1 MEPEPSGLNLR
12 NILLDLFKWKRTILG
27 FAIFGIIA
35 AAGIFFFYPKV
46 YESDARLLV
55 RYVLERGGV
64 DPVDAMSGQSG
75 KGGTGMTNDGV
86 IAAEVSILTSW
97 DLSVQVAEALG
108 PNRVLPDTKA
118 PSVVAAAAVIN
129 LGLGTTTAKG
139 SNIIGVSFQNGK
151 PEVATAVLNELVNRY
166 FTKHLE
172 VHRSAGAFDFVSQQT
187 DQVRGRLG
195 QTEDTLKQLKAKA
208 GILDLKDSISALNG
222 EAAKTVEQLSIAEGD
237 LAEQRA
243 KVKLMEGSTGL
254 PAPAVEQT
262 ASKSSAGATATPG
275 QPTPST
281 TPAASV
287 SATPSPK
294 DTQDYQALVTNLT
307 HLRQTQVEMS
317 AKYTPENVLMK
328 MNQAHINDLEHQK
341 SVLEKTF
348 PSLAI
353 IGASKGEQDLGS
365 ERARLAGMEAKADTL
380 RRQLTNTQERMKQLS
395 DVAPEIVRL
404 ERNKEVE
411 ETNYR
416 YFQGTLEKAR
426 IDEALDPSKMP
437 NISAIQRPSP
447 PAMVTTTRNK
457 LALGFAGGALAFGI
471 ALALLS
477 EMILKHSYKRRSEVE
492 LQLRS
497 PVMLSIPYQ
506 GTNGRRLRLPWKNG
520 QRVGKEPPA
529 KSKPNLAPWEVEHF
543 IRPYSEAIRD
553 RLGLYFELHG
563 VTHKPKLVG
572 VTAFGEGAGTSTL
585 AAGVAAAL
593 SETGDGKVLLVD
605 VNAANGEVHPF
616 FAGRPASSLTT
627 AIEPQ
632 AAITS
637 AADNL
642 YLATITRSGNKSTHL
657 GLKKFFA
664 LVPNLKASDFDY
676 IIFDMP
682 PINQTSPTIGL
693 AALMDKVLLVIEAE
707 KTNRDVVKRG
717 YRELAGARADVAVV
731 LNKTRTYGPKWLE
744 SGS

>member
-1 MEPEPSGLNLR
+1 MEPEPSGLNLH
-12 NILLDLFKWKRTILG
+12 NILLNLFKWKRTILG
-27 FAIFGIIA
+27 FAIFGILA

-129 LGLGTTTAKG
+129 SGLGTTTAKG
-139 SNIIGVSFQNGK
+139 SNIIGVSYQNGK

-222 EAAKTVEQLSIAEGD
+222 EAAKTAEQLSIAEGD

-243 KVKLMEGSTGL
+243 KVKLIEGATGL

-262 ASKSSAGATATPG
+262 VSKSSAGATATPG

-281 TPAASV
+281 TPAATV

-380 RRQLTNTQERMKQLS
+380 RRQLINTQERMKQLS

-520 QRVGKEPPA
+520 QRAGKEPPA